1 MGGLND
7 AIAVLSDKFP
17 LALKRSTTQIPI
29 PCATSLTLIKY
40 VCTFINASRLV
51 LSYIIRVHNKC
62 ITVTNIN
69 IFKVFELA

>member
-17 LALKRSTTQIPI
+17 LALKRSTTQILI
-29 PCATSLTLIKY
+29 PCATSLVSIKY
-40 VCTFINASRLV
+40 VCTFINASRLM
-51 LSYIIRVHNKC
+51 LSYIIGVHNKST
-62 ITVTNIN
+62 TVTNIN